1 MPQNSSCAYVRT
13 YVHGFLIKLPSR
25 KVTWINCAVQA
36 RLNYMSELKI
46 HWPFRWAVTHACG
59 YLNDHFLLALMH
71 ADLILFYGV
80 GILSSFI
87 RVSLRLVF
95 SRLVCCCCA
104 RNRRTSCR
112 RRLWS
117 SLTLNSVQEC
127 VGFCIELDLDRIV
140 TDLLPTYPFKFW
152 RNNSL
157 CWVFKLCMILGAIGR
172 NYKRGAGF
180 VARTKRNFS
189 RSCSFP

>member
-1 MPQNSSCAYVRT
+1 MTKVNNGRIISGTKQLVCVRT

-95 SRLVCCCCA
+95 SRLVVLLLRA
-104 RNRRTSCR
+104 ITVRRVAGDVGHRCVWTLSKNA
-112 RRLWS
+112 
-117 SLTLNSVQEC
+117 LTVSYNSILTRSDAEKYL
-127 VGFCIELDLDRIV
+127 F
-140 TDLLPTYPFKFW
+140 TFW
-152 RNNSL
+152 RNNRL
-157 CWVFKLCMILGAIGR
+157 
-172 NYKRGAGF
+172 
-180 VARTKRNFS
+180 
-189 RSCSFP
+189 